1 MSTPQR
7 RVNQENQME
16 VNLVD
21 PIEHEETP
29 TLRKWWVWLLIVL
42 AIIVAVGIFTSQNE
56 EEPVVTTTT
65 STTTSTTTTTEPELT
80 PEDAALIAVVDAWNA
95 LTEDEQ
101 ITTCDEVV
109 LWGAEAVVD
118 AKPDAYAALDYG
130 TVVRFLEDQCLP

>member
-1 MSTPQR
+1 
-7 RVNQENQME
+7 ME

-21 PIEHEETP
+21 PIDHEKP
-29 TLRKWWVWLLIVL
+29 SFRKWWVWLLIVL
-42 AIIVAVGIFTSQNE
+42 AIVVAVGILTSQNG

-101 ITTCDEVV
+101 IKLCDEVV
-109 LWGAEAVVD
+109 LWGAEAVVES
-118 AKPDAYAALDYG
+118 ALETYAANLDYN
-130 TVVRFLEDQCLP
+130 TLVQFLDDQCLP